1 VSAPTVERVVA
12 QLDAIRAEAIGPNA
26 RLSSDLGIDSL
37 GRVELLSLI
46 EEELG
51 VYIDDGDLDPD
62 ETVAGLQAR
71 VDAGTAAEPEEGVH
85 GWPLN
90 PVVGAIRIGLQQAIM
105 SPLVSLFYRRR
116 IRGLEHLDGLR
127 GPVVFAANHHLHFDN
142 PIILTSIPL
151 RWRRRL
157 SVAAA
162 ADGVFDTPFR
172 GFMVSLLA
180 NGFPL
185 SRTGAV
191 RRSLDRL
198 GARLDRGFSI
208 LIYPEGQLTVGGPL
222 QPFKG
227 GTGLIA
233 VHGDVPV
240 VPLRLKVHRPGRI
253 DRETGGTALRGDV
266 EVVFGAPLRFGIDTD
281 PADATGQ
288 VRAAIEAL

>member
-1 VSAPTVERVVA
+1 MLP
-12 QLDAIRAEAIGPNA
+12 
-26 RLSSDLGIDSL
+26 
-37 GRVELLSLI
+37 
-46 EEELG
+46 
-51 VYIDDGDLDPD
+51 
-62 ETVAGLQAR
+62 
-71 VDAGTAAEPEEGVH
+71 
-85 GWPLN
+85 
-90 PVVGAIRIGLQQAIM
+90 M
-105 SPLVSLFYRRR
+105 VSLFYRRR
-116 IRGLEHLDGLR
+116 VRGLEHLDGLR

-142 PIILTSIPL
+142 PIILTSIPV

-162 ADGVFDTPFR
+162 TDGVFDTAFR

-191 RRSLDRL
+191 RRSLDRI

-227 GTGLIA
+227 GTGLVA

-266 EVVFGAPLRFGIDTD
+266 EVVFGPPLRFGIDTD
-281 PADATGQ
+281 PADATELIRQ
-288 VRAAIEAL
+288 AIEAL